1 VGSERIL
8 VWAPSGRDA
17 NLASSL
23 LAHHGLEAVTC
34 DNIDALT
41 DQLLD
46 AGCAVITAEALDRS
60 GQERLREALA
70 AQPAWS
76 DFPIILFAP
85 RGVDRVTDA
94 DEATKL
100 LGNVTIL
107 ERPVLGRTL
116 LSAVT
121 AALRGRRRQY
131 EGREAIHRRDE
142 FLAMLGHELRNPLAA
157 ILLASESLDVVA
169 GEVGGKQRKIIDR
182 QARHLA
188 RLVDDLLD
196 VSRVTSGKIS
206 LQSAPV
212 DVGEVI
218 QRCLQGAELAA
229 RQRRIQL
236 RSNVGMI
243 PLVVHGDLVRLEE
256 VFNNL
261 VGNAL
266 KYSPEG
272 ARVDVS
278 ARHEDGTCIVE
289 VIDTG
294 IGIAPDMLERV
305 FDLFAQVD
313 TTLDRAQGGLGIGLT
328 LARSLVELHG
338 GTIEVSSKGLGCG
351 SRFTVRLPEL
361 REDPRRSAAPL
372 ALVPETSARRIV
384 LVEDNADLLEVTT
397 DLLEALGHTVTGAA
411 DGAGGIAAI
420 VAERPDVALIDI
432 GLPGIDGYTIA
443 REVRKQLVPPPLL
456 VATTGY
462 GQDIDR
468 QRALEA
474 GFDAHLTKPITPDT
488 LARVIARGP
497 VSGPRAG
504 DARAVPDTRR
514 SRS

>member
-1 VGSERIL
+1 MASERIL

-17 NLASSL
+17 TVATAL
-23 LAHHGLEAVTC
+23 LAQNGLHAVACT
-34 DNIDALT
+34 NIAELV
-41 DQLLD
+41 DQLPD
-46 AGCAVITAEALDRS
+46 VGCAVITAEVLDGPAR
-60 GQERLREALA
+60 ERIREALA

-85 RGVDRVTDA
+85 RGVDRATDA
-94 DEATKL
+94 NEATKL

-131 EGREAIHRRDE
+131 EGRDAIHRRDQ

-157 ILLASESLDVVA
+157 ILLASESLDGVA

-196 VSRVTSGKIS
+196 VSRVTSGKIT
-206 LQSAPV
+206 LQSAPI

-218 QRCLQGAELAA
+218 LRCLQGAELAA

-236 RSNVGMI
+236 RSNVGTT
-243 PLVVHGDLVRLEE
+243 PLLVHGDLVRLEE
-256 VFNNL
+256 IFNNL
-261 VGNAL
+261 IGNAL

-272 ARVDVS
+272 ARVDVN
-278 ARHEDGTCIVE
+278 ARHEADTCVVE

-294 IGIAPDMLERV
+294 IGLAPDMLDHV

-313 TTLDRAQGGLGIGLT
+313 STLDRAKGGLGIGLT

-338 GTIEVSSKGLGCG
+338 GTIDVISKGLGCG
-351 SRFTVRLPEL
+351 TKFTVRLPAL
-361 REDPRRSAAPL
+361 RAEPRRSTPTL
-372 ALVPETSARRIV
+372 SLVPETTSRRIV
-384 LVEDNADLLEVTT
+384 LVEDNADLLEVTK
-397 DLLEALGHTVTGAA
+397 DLLEALGHTVTGAL
-411 DGAGGIAAI
+411 DGVRGIAAI
-420 VAERPDVALIDI
+420 VGERPDVALIDI

-443 REVRKQLVPPPLL
+443 REVRRQLVPPPLL

-474 GFDAHLTKPITPDT
+474 GFDDHLTKPITPDT

-497 VSGPRAG
+497 VTGTRAPT
-504 DARAVPDTRR
+504 ALDTRR